1 VTGIRRANSVGGW
14 HLRLEGVVEMK
25 RDAVLEFTVC
35 LVDHDVGVTQCG
47 GRSRTATAGR
57 ALYRYHQVDKS
68 IVPLVKN
75 NSKNCR
81 ELH

>member
-1 VTGIRRANSVGGW
+1 M
-14 HLRLEGVVEMK
+14 EMK
-25 RDAVLEFTVC
+25 RDAILEFTVY
-35 LVDHDVGVTQCG
+35 LVVHDVGVAQCG

-75 NSKNCR
+75 N
-81 ELH
+81 